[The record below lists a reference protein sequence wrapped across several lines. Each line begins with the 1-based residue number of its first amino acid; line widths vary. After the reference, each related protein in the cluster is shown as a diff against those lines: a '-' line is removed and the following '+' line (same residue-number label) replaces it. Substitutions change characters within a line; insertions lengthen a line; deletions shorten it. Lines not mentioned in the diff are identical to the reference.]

1 VYVETSTLG
10 LLGPEILLIAIA
22 TLLFVGGAFYRQRE
36 TWSLVALV
44 SYVVAAGLILYR
56 SYNSDAQILSG
67 PISSNG
73 MSTCLRLLAIVLGI
87 SYTLVASHAADKLL
101 ATEYLGSLMLIVIG
115 LMLVAGAN
123 ELVLL
128 FLGFEMISIPTYVLL
143 FLGRRDRAT
152 GEATM
157 KYFFLSILS
166 SALLLFGLSFLFGM
180 AGTTTILGTAQ
191 APGIREVLLKNAA
204 KDHGQ
209 EVAGTVTVDGK
220 PLQSAVVRLTP
231 ANDPAKGVEAVVDG
245 GRYVLPNVQPGNYRV
260 EVALQGSPIHWS
272 PANSAASKSLLAL
285 APIAL
290 VLLLAGLGFKLTAAP
305 FHFYA
310 PDVYQGTTA
319 ANAGLLA
326 VAPKIAGVV
335 GIIRL
340 VVIALPITAEYAWQ
354 LALVLAVIT
363 MTIGN
368 VCALWQRN
376 VRRLMA
382 YSAIAHG
389 GYLLLGLAAATG
401 ATAIPELKA
410 NGGVTAMIFYLV
422 VYSLASLGTFTA
434 LAYLGSQRRE
444 VQSVDE
450 LAGIGKSQ
458 PLAAAVIAVCMFSL
472 AGLPPLAGFWGKFS
486 LFMSAL
492 QITLGDGVDR
502 GVALGFLFLLVVGA
516 LNAAIA
522 AAYYLRL
529 VSVMFFQ
536 PATEPIPAGGGLGA
550 LVAATLCGILV
561 VLAGVAPGSIIHLA
575 GQYEEQMLQVAA
587 DPVTTPPTLVQHV
600 APPISAK

>member
-1 VYVETSTLG
+1 MYVETSTLG
-10 LLGPEILLIAIA
+10 LLGPEILLIAMA
-22 TLLFVGGAFYRQRE
+22 TLLYVGGAFHRQRE
-36 TWSLVALV
+36 TWSLVALA
-44 SYVVAAGLILYR
+44 SYAAAGIWIVYR
-56 SYNSDAQILSG
+56 NFNQEAQILSG
-67 PISSNG
+67 PISVSG
-73 MSTCLRLLAIVLGI
+73 MSTCLRLLALVLGI
-87 SYTLVASHAADKLL
+87 SYTLVASQSTDKLL
-101 ATEYLGSLMLIVIG
+101 ATEYLGSLMLIVTG

-128 FLGFEMISIPTYVLL
+128 FLGFELISIPTYVLL

-166 SALLLFGLSFLFGM
+166 SALLLFGLAFLFGM
-180 AGTTTILGTAQ
+180 TGTTTILGTTAN
-191 APGIREVLLKNAA
+191 PGIHDVLLKNIAA
-204 KDHGQ
+204 D
-209 EVAGTVTVDGK
+209 AGG
-220 PLQSAVVRLTP
+220 PL
-231 ANDPAKGVEAVVDG
+231 
-245 GRYVLPNVQPGNYRV
+245 
-260 EVALQGSPIHWS
+260 
-272 PANSAASKSLLAL
+272 KSLLPL
-285 APIAL
+285 APVAL

-335 GIIRL
+335 GLIRL
-340 VVIALPITAEYAWQ
+340 VVIGLPIAADFAWQ

-363 MTIGN
+363 MTLGN
-368 VCALWQRN
+368 VCALWQKN

-410 NGGVTAMIFYLV
+410 NGGVTAMIFYVV

-444 VQSVDE
+444 VQSIDE
-450 LAGIGKSQ
+450 LNGLGKTQ

-472 AGLPPLAGFWGKFS
+472 AGLPPLAGFWGKFN
-486 LFMSAL
+486 LFMSGL
-492 QITLGDGVDR
+492 EISLGEFER
-502 GVALGFLFLLVVGA
+502 GAATSSIGLGFLLLLIIGA

-536 PATEPIPAGGGLGA
+536 PAAEPAVPAGGGLGA
-550 LVAATLCGILV
+550 LVAATLCGALV
-561 VLAGVAPGSIIHLA
+561 VLTGIAPGAVMHFA

-587 DPVTTPPTLVQHV
+587 DQAAPPAATLVQ
-600 APPISAK
+600 APADR

>member
-1 VYVETSTLG
+1 MYVETSTLG
-10 LLGPEILLIAIA
+10 LLGPEILLLAIA
-22 TLLFVGGAFYRQRE
+22 TLLFVGGAFVRQRE
-36 TWSLVALV
+36 AWSLVALV
-44 SYVVAAGLILYR
+44 SYVVAFGWILCRVYTGTE
-56 SYNSDAQILSG
+56 AQVFSG
-67 PISSNG
+67 PISSSG

-87 SYTLVASHAADKLL
+87 AYTLVASQSTDKLL
-101 ATEYLGSLMLIVIG
+101 ATEYLGSLMLIVVG

-128 FLGFEMISIPTYVLL
+128 FLGFELISIPTYVLL
-143 FLGRRDRAT
+143 FIGRRDRAT
-152 GEATM
+152 SEATM
-157 KYFFLSILS
+157 KYFFLSIMS
-166 SALLLFGLSFLFGM
+166 SALLLFGLAFLFGM
-180 AGTTTILGTAQ
+180 AGTTTIQGTAK

-204 KDHGQ
+204 ENAAEAKVSGK
-209 EVAGTVTVDGK
+209 VTVEDQFVTTVEPVQK
-220 PLQSAVVRLTP
+220 VVAFKL
-231 ANDPAKGVEAVVDG
+231 A
-245 GRYVLPNVQPGNYRV
+245 PNVSYSTPTTATR
-260 EVALQGSPIHWS
+260 A
-272 PANSAASKSLLAL
+272 LLAL
-285 APIAL
+285 APVAL
-290 VLLLAGLGFKLTAAP
+290 VLILAGLGFKLTAAP

-340 VVIALPITAEYAWQ
+340 VVIALPISADFAWQ
-354 LALVLAVIT
+354 LALVLAIVT

-368 VCALWQRN
+368 VCALWQKN
-376 VRRLMA
+376 IRRLMA

-401 ATAIPELKA
+401 AVAIPELKA
-410 NGGVTAMIFYLV
+410 TGGVTAMVFYVV

-444 VQSVDE
+444 IQSINE
-450 LAGIGKSQ
+450 LAGLGKSQ
-458 PLAAAVIAVCMFSL
+458 PLAAAVIAVCMFSM
-472 AGLPPLAGFWGKFS
+472 AGLPPLAGFWGKFG

-492 QITLGDGVDR
+492 EISLGNVDPNVR
-502 GVALGFLFLLVVGA
+502 FAFLALLIIGA

-536 PATEPIPAGGGLGA
+536 SSTEPVPAGGGMGA
-550 LVAATLCGILV
+550 LVAATLCGALV
-561 VLAGVAPGSIIHLA
+561 VLAGVAPGSIMHLA
-575 GQYEEQMLQVAA
+575 GQYEAEMLQVA
-587 DPVTTPPTLVQHV
+587 DSLPVEPAT
-600 APPISAK
+600 SATAVLAEK